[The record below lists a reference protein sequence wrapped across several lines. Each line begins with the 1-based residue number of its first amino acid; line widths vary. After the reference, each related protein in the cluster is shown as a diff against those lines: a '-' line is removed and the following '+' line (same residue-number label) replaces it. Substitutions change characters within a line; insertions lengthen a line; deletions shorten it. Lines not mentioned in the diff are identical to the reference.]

1 MSAATP
7 TPLVAACDWSIVV
20 LARSEAAALARCL
33 AAIRVA
39 AAGQDAQVTVLL
51 TGRAEA
57 SVAVAEGFAAAGGP
71 RLRVFHIPHAD
82 RANAW
87 NQYVHALRPEAAMH
101 VFVEAHAAMAPEA
114 LRSLAAAL
122 AEHPASMAATGLPC
136 SGPRA
141 AAVRAGLRRGGQLH
155 GALHALRGEFLD
167 GIAKAGLRL
176 PVGLGEIHPVIAGLL
191 GAGLLGEGIVVA
203 EEAGWRAAP
212 LNWFSP
218 QSAVR
223 AWRRRLRQAR
233 AGFEAEALAGVEPLP
248 ETAAPLLR
256 DWLAGRPRP
265 SGFFPWLASRR
276 LAREG
281 TPAYGD
287 LLPRRV
293 ALADVAIS
301 PRASGPRPAP
311 AA

>member
-20 LARSEAAALARCL
+20 LARAEAAALARCL
-33 AAIRVA
+33 EAIRAA
-39 AAGQDAQVTVLL
+39 AAGRDAQVTVLL
-51 TGRAEA
+51 TGSAEA
-57 SVAVAEGFAAAGGP
+57 SVAVAERFAADAFAPGGAP

-101 VFVEAHAAMAPEA
+101 VFVEAHAAMSPGA
-114 LRSLAAAL
+114 LRSLAEAL
-122 AEHPASMAATGLPC
+122 AEHPAAMAATGLPG
-136 SGPRA
+136 SGPQA
-141 AAVRAGLRRGGQLH
+141 AAVRAGLRSGGRLH

-167 GIAKAGLRL
+167 GIARAGLRL

-191 GAGLLGEGIVVA
+191 GDRIVVA
-203 EEAGWRAAP
+203 EEASWRGTP
-212 LNWFSP
+212 LGWFSP
-218 QSAVR
+218 KGVAR
-223 AWRRRLRQAR
+223 AWRRKLRQAR
-233 AGFEAEALAGVEPLP
+233 AGFEVQALAEAGALP

-256 DWLAGRPRP
+256 DWLAARPRP
-265 SGFFPWLASRR
+265 PGFFPWLASRR
-276 LAREG
+276 LAGEV

-287 LLPRRV
+287 LLPRRI